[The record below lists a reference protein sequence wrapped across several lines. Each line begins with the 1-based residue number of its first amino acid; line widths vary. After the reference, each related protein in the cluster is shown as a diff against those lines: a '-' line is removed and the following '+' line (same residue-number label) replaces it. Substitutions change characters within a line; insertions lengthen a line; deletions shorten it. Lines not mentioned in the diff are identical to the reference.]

1 MERVVVDGYNV
12 IHAWPS
18 LKQLMT
24 DASLE
29 VARDKLV
36 DRLSVLGMVAGAD
49 VTVVFDAHHSTA
61 RSNSEQMIEGVHVLF
76 TRKGHSADHAIERIA
91 YAAVNKSLPGR
102 ASAPSQVDDIITV
115 ATSDRFQRDLIR
127 GMGGA
132 VISAEE
138 LERRVV
144 DAEDEMG
151 RRIERYAKR

>member
-1 MERVVVDGYNV
+1 VEKVIVDGYNV
-12 IHAWPS
+12 IHAWPQ
-18 LKQLMT
+18 LKRLLG

-29 VARDKLV
+29 AARDRLI
-36 DRLSVLGMVAGAD
+36 DRLSVFGMVVGAD

-61 RSNSEQMIEGVHVLF
+61 RSNSQEMVEGVHVLF

-91 YAAVNKSLPGR
+91 YE
-102 ASAPSQVDDIITV
+102 ASQAGDVITV
-115 ATSDRFQRDLIR
+115 ATSDRFQRDLVR

-144 DAEDEMG
+144 AAEEELG
-151 RRIERYAKR
+151 RRVQRYS